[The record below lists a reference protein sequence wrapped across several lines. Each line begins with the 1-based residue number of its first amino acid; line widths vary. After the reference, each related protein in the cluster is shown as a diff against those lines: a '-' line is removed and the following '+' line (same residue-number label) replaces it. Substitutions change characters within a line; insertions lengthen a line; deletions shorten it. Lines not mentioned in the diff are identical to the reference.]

1 MPKCEDAVR
10 SSAPS
15 TEPSENGRCTF
26 LKSSIGLMSGLLRTS
41 IILHLIAVAAVW
53 SVAFLLMNDASAA
66 LITTLVAL
74 LAVHIL
80 YIAYLTNAHDLVL
93 TKVQYFVTLCMT
105 FTVMLMLL
113 FAYSRSAASVS
124 GSGWETFKPIFLWL
138 ALATVLSIY
147 VDFAIA
153 SFLRGSR

>member
-1 MPKCEDAVR
+1 MYIFKEFNRTHV
-10 SSAPS
+10 
-15 TEPSENGRCTF
+15 
-26 LKSSIGLMSGLLRTS
+26 GLVRTS

-53 SVAFLLMNDASAA
+53 GVAFLSMNDASAA
-66 LITTLVAL
+66 LITTLVVL

-80 YIAYLTNAHDLVL
+80 YIAYLTNAHDLIL
-93 TKVQYFVTLCMT
+93 TKIQYLVTLCMA
-105 FTVMLMLL
+105 FTVMLMLF

-124 GSGWETFKPIFLWL
+124 GFGWETLKPIFLWL

-153 SFLRGSR
+153 SFLRGSIRYRNIGA